1 MNDDEWR
8 KIIKNTA
15 LQSIINNDISKHLSV
30 ATIGMSR
37 FTSIL
42 EAHER
47 NVFSFGLNL
56 DKMIKPISFRSNLID
71 GNISNIVKDMNFA
84 TSKIASFSD
93 VFGRYESLLSSNVSK
108 IPELKS
114 LVDPS
119 FFNAVTQI
127 TRITNSLPKS
137 VLRQVEINAISRQI
151 KLSEIQTMIA
161 TISDIDSSGEDYSDS
176 FDDQKDNLNK
186 VVDFYI
192 ERIKDVS
199 SSIELKYILDMAIV
213 TIISIMIA
221 SYYHN
226 DALREAGLS
235 EVRLKAS
242 IENELEESKNSYNEA
257 MEAMSRLQ
265 ENMDLISQKF
275 KSKSTVFYRVKSR
288 PVELFVDNIN
298 PEEDYVT
305 WLYPDQMVELIE
317 RNKKWIRVIAYDP
330 LTNTTHVGWVMKK
343 YLKIVN

>member
-221 SYYHN
+221 SYVETI
-226 DALREAGLS
+226 LKC
-235 EVRLKAS
+235 RLCA
-242 IENELEESKNSYNEA
+242 IQECRLP
-257 MEAMSRLQ
+257 SR
-265 ENMDLISQKF
+265 
-275 KSKSTVFYRVKSR
+275 
-288 PVELFVDNIN
+288 
-298 PEEDYVT
+298 
-305 WLYPDQMVELIE
+305 
-317 RNKKWIRVIAYDP
+317 DP
-330 LTNTTHVGWVMKK
+330 
-343 YLKIVN
+343 